1 MLAFMALGCCNKK
14 GRRPKPTE
22 FKSKKSGNPLSE
34 AAMTFEPFTFAGIVG
49 TAIIVAAYFANQQG
63 WLMAED
69 WRYSFA
75 NLVGAIL
82 ILLSLFTA
90 WNLPA
95 AVMEG
100 FWALIS
106 VYGLVKHAGWGPTS

>member
-1 MLAFMALGCCNKK
+1 
-14 GRRPKPTE
+14 
-22 FKSKKSGNPLSE
+22 
-34 AAMTFEPFTFAGIVG
+34 MTFEPFTLAGIAG
-49 TAIIVAAYFANQQG
+49 TVIIVAAYFANQQG
-63 WLMAED
+63 WLMAEN

-82 ILLSLFTA
+82 ILVSLTTA

-100 FWALIS
+100 FWAAIS
-106 VYGLVKHAGWGPTS
+106 VYGLGRVLISR

>member
-1 MLAFMALGCCNKK
+1 
-14 GRRPKPTE
+14 
-22 FKSKKSGNPLSE
+22 
-34 AAMTFEPFTFAGIVG
+34 MTFEPFTFAGIVG
-49 TAIIVAAYFANQQG
+49 TAIIVVAYFANQHG

-75 NLVGAIL
+75 NLAGAIL

-106 VYGLVKHAGWGPTS
+106 VYGLVKHWGPTS